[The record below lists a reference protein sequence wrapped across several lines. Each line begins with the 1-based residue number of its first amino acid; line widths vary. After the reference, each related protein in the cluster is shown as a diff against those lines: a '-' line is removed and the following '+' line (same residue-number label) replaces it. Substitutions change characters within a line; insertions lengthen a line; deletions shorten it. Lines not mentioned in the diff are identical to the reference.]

1 MDYEKHR
8 EYRFQVQVHD
18 NGEETPLVGF
28 ADVVVPVKNAN
39 DNPPVFSPRRAATI
53 SMTELV
59 KRGTVLITVQANDA
73 DNDKLEYRIESGGDS
88 NLEIGAST
96 GVVKITTKGTPS
108 FDRNQHQYMLNISA
122 SDGIH
127 KDYFALQININDVN
141 DHAPVFKKCT
151 LYRPSVLEQSPV
163 GTYVERV
170 TATDLDRGRN
180 GEIEYELQEPQQEQG
195 ALVAPAF
202 TIDNSTGEIT
212 TNRIFNREMKSSYI
226 VLVIALD
233 GGHGRSTAERNSAS
247 CQLEIKVADIND
259 HAPVF
264 SNPRYD
270 ISIAEDTVV
279 GQVVIEVSAQDSDE
293 GPNAEIEYSI
303 KQASLTPEFKIDPDT
318 GAISLALSLIGKS
331 QDWYKFQ
338 VEARDKGVRP
348 NSDTIEIDINVR
360 PSNPPRF
367 KKSSYT
373 ARLSEDVSAG
383 SEVLTVEAMS
393 QAKFDSTLAFPSGK
407 IYYSLLPGN
416 FPSTNK
422 PKTFTIDPE
431 TGIIKT
437 SRLLDYERLRRYD
450 LVVRAKDE
458 RGMTSNAKVRIEV
471 YDVNDNSPI
480 FITNYEYGKVA
491 ENKAPGQI
499 VEQVNATD
507 LDAGKNGRVTYSLVD
522 GPISRMFNIDSITGI
537 IKTSVSFDREQ
548 TPRVIFNVRATDGA
562 TPPLDNSVA
571 VTVQIT
577 DANDNPPVFQYKR
590 YSKTITEDVKV
601 GAIVLEVEARDE
613 DVGENAR
620 LNYYIVS
627 GELFCFIVF

>member
-122 SDGIH
+122 SDSIH

-383 SEVLTVEAMS
+383 SEVLTVEAVS

-590 YSKTITEDVKV
+590 YNKTITEDVKV

>member
-1 MDYEKHR
+1 M
-8 EYRFQVQVHD
+8 
-18 NGEETPLVGF
+18 
-28 ADVVVPVKNAN
+28 PVKNAN
-39 DNPPVFSPRRAATI
+39 DNPPVFAPRHASTI
-53 SMTELV
+53 SISELI
-59 KRGTVLITVQANDA
+59 KSGTVLITVQASDA
-73 DNDKLEYRIESGGDS
+73 DDDKLEYQIESGGDS
-88 NLEIGAST
+88 NFEIGART
-96 GVVKITTKGTPS
+96 GVVQITTKGIPS
-108 FDRNQHQYMLNISA
+108 FDQQQHQYLLNISA
-122 SDGIH
+122 SDGLH
-127 KDYFALQININDVN
+127 KDYFSLQINIDDVN
-141 DHAPVFKKCT
+141 DNAPLFKSCAM
-151 LYRPSVLEQSPV
+151 YRPSVLEQLPV
-163 GTYVERV
+163 GTYVARV

-195 ALVAPAF
+195 VLVDPAF
-202 TIDNSTGEIT
+202 AIDNSTGEIT
-212 TNRIFNREMKSSYI
+212 TNLIFNREMKNSYI

-247 CQLEIKVADIND
+247 CQLEIKIEDIND
-259 HAPVF
+259 HTPVF

-270 ISIAEDTVV
+270 ISIAEDTAVD
-279 GQVVIEVSAQDSDE
+279 QVIIEVSAQDADE
-293 GPNAEIEYSI
+293 GTNAEIVYSI
-303 KQASLTPEFKIDPDT
+303 KQASLTPEFKIDQET
-318 GAISLALSLIGKS
+318 GAISLARSLIGKS

-338 VEARDKGVRP
+338 VEARDKGDRP

-383 SEVLTVEAMS
+383 SEALTVKAVS
-393 QAKFDSTLAFPSGK
+393 QVDTTGSGK

-431 TGIIKT
+431 TGVIKT
-437 SRLLDYERLRRYD
+437 SRLLDYERLRQYD

-458 RGMTSNAKVRIEV
+458 RGMTSNAKVQIEV

-491 ENKAPGQI
+491 ENKLPGQI

-507 LDAGKNGRVTYSLVD
+507 LDAGKYGQVTYSLVD
-522 GPISRMFNIDSITGI
+522 SAESRMFAIDPISGI
-537 IKTSVSFDREQ
+537 IKTKVSFDRER
-548 TPRVIFNVRATDGA
+548 TPRVTFNVRASDGA
-562 TPPLDNSVA
+562 SPPLDNSVA

-577 DANDNPPVFQYKR
+577 DANDNPPVFQYER
-590 YSKTITEDVKV
+590 YNKTVTEDVKV
-601 GAIVLEVEARDE
+601 GAIVLEVEARDK

-627 GELFCFIVF
+627 G

>member
-1 MDYEKHR
+1 M
-8 EYRFQVQVHD
+8 
-18 NGEETPLVGF
+18 
-28 ADVVVPVKNAN
+28 
-39 DNPPVFSPRRAATI
+39 
-53 SMTELV
+53 
-59 KRGTVLITVQANDA
+59 
-73 DNDKLEYRIESGGDS
+73 
-88 NLEIGAST
+88 
-96 GVVKITTKGTPS
+96 
-108 FDRNQHQYMLNISA
+108 
-122 SDGIH
+122 
-127 KDYFALQININDVN
+127 
-141 DHAPVFKKCT
+141 
-151 LYRPSVLEQSPV
+151 
-163 GTYVERV
+163 
-170 TATDLDRGRN
+170 
-180 GEIEYELQEPQQEQG
+180 
-195 ALVAPAF
+195 
-202 TIDNSTGEIT
+202 
-212 TNRIFNREMKSSYI
+212 
-226 VLVIALD
+226 
-233 GGHGRSTAERNSAS
+233 
-247 CQLEIKVADIND
+247 
-259 HAPVF
+259 
-264 SNPRYD
+264 
-270 ISIAEDTVV
+270 
-279 GQVVIEVSAQDSDE
+279 
-293 GPNAEIEYSI
+293 
-303 KQASLTPEFKIDPDT
+303 
-318 GAISLALSLIGKS
+318 
-331 QDWYKFQ
+331 
-338 VEARDKGVRP
+338 EARDKGVRP

-383 SEVLTVEAMS
+383 SEVLTVEAVS

-590 YSKTITEDVKV
+590 YNKTITEDVKV

>member
-1 MDYEKHR
+1 MDYEQHR

-28 ADVVVPVKNAN
+28 ADVVVPVKNIN
-39 DNPPVFSPRRAATI
+39 DNPPVFSPSRSATI

-59 KRGTVLITVQANDA
+59 KRGTVLITFQANDA

-96 GVVKITTKGTPS
+96 GVVQITTKGTPS
-108 FDRNQHQYMLNISA
+108 FNRNQHQYILNISA

-127 KDYFALQININDVN
+127 KDYFALRINIEDVN
-141 DHAPVFKKCT
+141 DHAPVFKKCS

-195 ALVAPAF
+195 ALVDPAF
-202 TIDNSTGEIT
+202 DIDNRTGEIT

-270 ISIAEDTVV
+270 ISIAEDTAV
-279 GQVVIEVSAQDSDE
+279 GQVVIEVSAQDADE
-293 GPNAEIEYSI
+293 GPNAEIVYSI
-303 KQASLTPEFKIDPDT
+303 KQASLTPEFKIDADT
-318 GAISLALSLIGKS
+318 GAISLASSLIGKN

-383 SEVLTVEAMS
+383 SEALTVEAVS
-393 QAKFDSTLAFPSGK
+393 QAKLDSSIATLSGK

-431 TGIIKT
+431 TGVIKT

-507 LDAGKNGRVTYSLVD
+507 LDAGNNGRVTYSLVD
-522 GPISRMFNIDSITGI
+522 GPASRMFNIDPITGI
-537 IKTSVSFDREQ
+537 IKTSVSFDREL

-590 YSKTITEDVKV
+590 YNKTITEDVKV
-601 GAIVLEVEARDE
+601 GAIVLEIEARDA

-627 GELFCFIVF
+627 GQ